1 MEIKEFKEYGLPLT
15 DYNAIKNEFIE
26 ELDNSYTTC
35 LGVERD
41 KNREYSICI
50 SVSDKKLREGF
61 ENFLNKLE
69 KENRLFY

>member
-1 MEIKEFKEYGLPLT
+1 MKCKEYGLPLT
-15 DYNAIKNEFIE
+15 DFDAIKNEFIE

-50 SVSDKKLREGF
+50 AVSKQQLQDSF

-69 KENRLFY
+69 QENRLFY